1 MFLKFVTGTDRA
13 PVGGLGNLQIVIQ
26 RGADYNRLPVS
37 HTCFN
42 VFTLPDYRSKKQML
56 DNVLLAI
63 QHTEG
68 FGIV

>member
-1 MFLKFVTGTDRA
+1 MKFATGTDRA
-13 PVGGLGNLQIVIQ
+13 PLGGLGNVKLIIQ
-26 RGADYNRLPVS
+26 RGADPNRLPVS

-42 VFTLPDYRSKKQML
+42 TFTLPDYKSKSIMKEKVM
-56 DNVLLAI
+56 LAI